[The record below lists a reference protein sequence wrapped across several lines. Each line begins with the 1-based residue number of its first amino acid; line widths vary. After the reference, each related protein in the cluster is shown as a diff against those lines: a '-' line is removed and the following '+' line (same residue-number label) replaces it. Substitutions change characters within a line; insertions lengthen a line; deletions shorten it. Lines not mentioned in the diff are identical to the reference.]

1 MKTWLRKFSLRE
13 RLLGLSLMAL
23 LLSAALD
30 YASGTRFSVESL
42 YILPVAAAALGGG
55 FWPGLVM
62 AVLANLL
69 RLLLALSASAH
80 ALETLYSEALL
91 DFCVELILVYGLTY
105 LRLFQEMREEM
116 VQFIAHDFRTPLGNI
131 MIGLDVLHEQPAVQ
145 EQAAALRLVE
155 MCQTSAQRLL
165 HLSNSMLDLARLENG
180 QMQLQVQ
187 ALDVAEAV
195 QTVFE
200 QLGLWAEQSHITL
213 QFQHA
218 DAAQRVMADALLL
231 NRILLNL
238 VGNAIKYSRPH
249 STVLVQVE
257 PVKRQVR
264 FAITDQGPGIPP
276 HLVARVFDRFFQ
288 VEARR
293 FGQAT
298 GSGLGLTFCRAAVL
312 AQKGSIDVESELGR
326 GTTVSFTLPM
336 SSAPEEGTA

>member
-1 MKTWLRKFSLRE
+1 MKTWLLKHSLRE
-13 RLLGLSLMAL
+13 RLLGLSLAAL

-30 YASGTRFSVESL
+30 YAIGDRLSVESL
-42 YILPVAAAALGGG
+42 YILPVAIAAVGGG
-55 FWPGLVM
+55 FWPGLIM

-69 RLLLALSASAH
+69 RLMLTLRPGPAS
-80 ALETLYSEALL
+80 LEAAYGEALL
-91 DFCVELILVYGLTY
+91 YFFVELLLVYGLTY

-131 MIGLDVLHEQPAVQ
+131 MIGLDVLHEQPAIQ
-145 EQAAALRLVE
+145 EQTATRRLVE

-165 HLSNSMLDLARLENG
+165 YLSNSMLDLAKLENG
-180 QMQLQVQ
+180 QMQLQLQ
-187 ALDVAEAV
+187 ALNVAEAV

-218 DAAQRVMADALLL
+218 EAAQWVLADALLL

-249 STVLVQVE
+249 STVLVKVE

-264 FAITDQGPGIPP
+264 FAISDQGPGIPP

-312 AQKGSIDVESELGR
+312 AQRGSIEMESELGR
-326 GTTVSFTLPM
+326 GTTVSFILPM
-336 SSAPEEGTA
+336 PAESPEGTA